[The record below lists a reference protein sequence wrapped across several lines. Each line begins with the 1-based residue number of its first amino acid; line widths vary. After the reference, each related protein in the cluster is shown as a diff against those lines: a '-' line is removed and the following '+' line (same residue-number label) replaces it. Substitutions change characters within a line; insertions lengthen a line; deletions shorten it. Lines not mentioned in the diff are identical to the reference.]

1 MATNRIAARAAA
13 TVWIMF
19 ASAALGQ
26 EGSAAQREACTPD
39 ALRLCGQYIP
49 DASAIATCLRHSGP
63 RLSPECH
70 AVFYP
75 SRAELRNARRGDP
88 PPASDSEDGDE

>member
-1 MATNRIAARAAA
+1 MATNRLAVGAA
-13 TVWIMF
+13 TTVWVMF

-26 EGSAAQREACTPD
+26 GGSAAQREACAPD
-39 ALRLCGQYIP
+39 ALRLCRQYIP
-49 DASAIATCLRHSGP
+49 DANAIAACLRNSGP

-88 PPASDSEDGDE
+88 PQANR